1 VSGKG
6 LLLRLKK
13 MLEGAMKFF
22 IDTADI
28 NEIKQA
34 AELGVLDG
42 VTTNPSLV
50 SKVPGKFEDILH
62 SICEVVNGPV
72 SAEVVSL
79 DAEGMIRE
87 GRELAKIHKNIVV
100 KIPITTEG
108 LKAIK
113 QLESEGI
120 RVNVTLIFSATQAL
134 LAAKAGASFVSP
146 FVGRID
152 DISGEGMQLVHD
164 IVTIFDNYGFKTEVI
179 VASIRNP
186 MHVVTA
192 ALIGAH
198 IATIPFKVIEQLVK
212 HPLTDV
218 GIERFLADWEKVK
231 NR

>member
-1 VSGKG
+1 
-6 LLLRLKK
+6 
-13 MLEGAMKFF
+13 MKFF
-22 IDTADI
+22 IDTANI
-28 NEIKQA
+28 EEIKEA
-34 AELGVLDG
+34 AKLGVLDG
-42 VTTNPSLV
+42 VTTNPTLI
-50 SKVPGKFEDILH
+50 SKVEGKFEDILR
-62 SICEVVNGPV
+62 SICEVVDGPV

-79 DAEGMIRE
+79 NAEGMIRE
-87 GRELAKIHKNIVV
+87 GRELAKINKNIVV
-100 KIPITTEG
+100 KIPITKEG

-113 QLESEGI
+113 QLDSEGI
-120 RVNVTLIFSATQAL
+120 RVNVTLVFSATQAI

-164 IVTIFDNYGFKTEVI
+164 IVTIYDNYGFKTEVI

-192 ALIGAH
+192 ALMGAH

>member
-1 VSGKG
+1 
-6 LLLRLKK
+6 
-13 MLEGAMKFF
+13 MKFF
-22 IDTADI
+22 IDTANLD
-28 NEIKQA
+28 EIKEA
-34 AELGVLDG
+34 ASLGVLDG

-50 SKVPGKFEDILH
+50 AKVQGKFEDILL
-62 SICEVVNGPV
+62 SICKIVNGPV

-87 GRELAKIHKNIVV
+87 GRALARIHKNIVI

-120 RVNVTLIFSATQAL
+120 AVNVTLIFSPTQAL

-152 DISGEGMQLVHD
+152 DISQTGMQLVHD
-164 IVTIFDNYGFKTEVI
+164 IVAIFNNYNYKTEVI
-179 VASIRNP
+179 VASIRSP
-186 MHVVTA
+186 MHVVEA

-212 HPLTDV
+212 HPLTDI
-218 GIERFLADWEKVK
+218 GIKNFLADWEKVK
-231 NR
+231 AR

>member
-1 VSGKG
+1 
-6 LLLRLKK
+6 

>member
-1 VSGKG
+1 
-6 LLLRLKK
+6 
-13 MLEGAMKFF
+13 MKFF
-22 IDTADI
+22 IDTA
-28 NEIKQA
+28 NLEEIKEA
-34 AELGVLDG
+34 AQLGVLDG
-42 VTTNPSLV
+42 VTTNPTLISRV
-50 SKVPGKFEDILH
+50 EGKFEEILR
-62 SICEVVNGPV
+62 SICEVVDGPV

-79 DAEGMIRE
+79 EAEGMIRE
-87 GRELAKIHKNIVV
+87 GRELAKIHKNIVI
-100 KIPITTEG
+100 KIPITREG

-120 RVNVTLIFSATQAL
+120 RVNVTLIFSATQAI

-152 DISGEGMQLVHD
+152 DISGEGMQLVHE
-164 IVTIFDNYGFKTEVI
+164 IITIYNNYGFKTEVI

-218 GIERFLADWEKVK
+218 GIERFLTDWEKVK
-231 NR
+231 SR

>member
-1 VSGKG
+1 
-6 LLLRLKK
+6 
-13 MLEGAMKFF
+13 MKFF

-42 VTTNPSLV
+42 VTTNPTLISNV
-50 SKVPGKFEDILH
+50 AGRFESILR
-62 SICEVVNGPV
+62 SICEIVDGPV
-72 SAEVVSL
+72 SAEVVRL
-79 DAEGMIRE
+79 DAEGMVRE
-87 GRELAKIHKNIVV
+87 GRELSKIHKNIVI
-100 KIPITTEG
+100 KIPITKEG

-113 QLESEGI
+113 QLESDGI
-120 RVNVTLIFSATQAL
+120 RVNVTLIFSATQAM

-152 DISGEGMQLVHD
+152 DISEWGMDLVRD
-164 IVTIFDNYGFKTEVI
+164 IAIIFRNYNFKTEII

-186 MHVVTA
+186 LHVVEA
-192 ALIGAH
+192 ALAGAH
-198 IATIPFKVIEQLVK
+198 IATIPFQVIEQLVK

-218 GIERFLADWEKVK
+218 GIERFLADWEKVR

>member
-1 VSGKG
+1 
-6 LLLRLKK
+6 
-13 MLEGAMKFF
+13 MKFF

-42 VTTNPSLV
+42 VTTNPSLI
-50 SKVPGKFEDILH
+50 SKVPGKFEEILE
-62 SICEVVNGPV
+62 SICKIVDGPV

-79 DAEGMIRE
+79 DAAGMIKE
-87 GRELAKIHKNIVV
+87 GRELARIHKNIVI
-100 KIPITTEG
+100 KIPITKEG

-120 RVNVTLIFSATQAL
+120 HVNVTLIFSATQAL

-152 DISGEGMQLVHD
+152 DISYWGMDLVRD
-164 IVTIFDNYGFKTEVI
+164 IAAIFKNYDFKTEII
-179 VASIRNP
+179 VASIRSP
-186 MHVVTA
+186 LHVAEA
-192 ALIGAH
+192 ALAGAH

-212 HPLTDV
+212 HPLTKI
-218 GIERFLADWEKVK
+218 GIEKFLSDWEQVK
-231 NR
+231 SR

>member
-1 VSGKG
+1 
-6 LLLRLKK
+6 
-13 MLEGAMKFF
+13 MKFF

-28 NEIKQA
+28 HEIKQA

-50 SKVPGKFEDILH
+50 SKVPGKFEDILR
-62 SICEVVNGPV
+62 SICEVVDGPV
-72 SAEVVSL
+72 SAEVISL
-79 DAEGMIRE
+79 DAGGMIRE
-87 GRELAKIHKNIVV
+87 ARELAKIHNNIVI
-100 KIPITTEG
+100 KIPITKEG
-108 LKAIK
+108 LRAIK

-146 FVGRID
+146 FIGRID
-152 DISGEGMQLVHD
+152 DISHCGMDLVRD
-164 IVTIFDNYGFKTEVI
+164 IVTIFKNYHLKTEII

-186 MHVVTA
+186 LHVVEA
-192 ALIGAH
+192 ALAGAH

-212 HPLTDV
+212 HPLSDA

>member
-1 VSGKG
+1 
-6 LLLRLKK
+6 
-13 MLEGAMKFF
+13 MKFF
-22 IDTADI
+22 IDTANI
-28 NEIKQA
+28 EEIKQA

-50 SKVPGKFEDILH
+50 SKVPGKFEDILR

-87 GRELAKIHKNIVV
+87 GRELAKIHKNTVV

-113 QLESEGI
+113 KLESEGI
-120 RVNVTLIFSATQAL
+120 RVNVTLIFSATQAI

-164 IVTIFDNYGFKTEVI
+164 IVTIYDNYGFKTEVI

-192 ALIGAH
+192 ALMGAH

>member
-1 VSGKG
+1 
-6 LLLRLKK
+6 
-13 MLEGAMKFF
+13 MKFF

-50 SKVPGKFEDILH
+50 SKVSGKFEDILR

-192 ALIGAH
+192 ALMSAH
-198 IATIPFKVIEQLVK
+198 IATVPFKVIELFVK

-218 GIERFLADWEKVK
+218 GIERFLVDWEKVK